1 MASNPKSS
9 IISRGWAW
17 CRNAALDMMQKSA
30 KEFLFPMIC
39 AAGIGG
45 VAGGGATKWIGSIIT
60 DEQIKQIKED
70 LTSIRSQTDGSRKRL
85 DELAQKLDKLTV
97 NFPTTST
104 FFPKARLKN
113 QGNRSVTSD
122 DCEQVLDLSPGKGI
136 SLSPKQEIQLDG
148 FVILVDSLD
157 KKGEKIVLDVE
168 GFASEL
174 PFFSSSMKSDKC
186 NLKVANLRAEKVGEY
201 LRGKLLDLN
210 GSVDEGVTIRTKTW
224 DTYTDMD
231 QNRPYLYG
239 PPPSIEPS
247 AGLHVLNQAVYITI
261 SSP

>member
-9 IISRGWAW
+9 IISRGRAL
-17 CRNAALDMMQKSA
+17 CRDAVLHMTQKTA
-30 KEFLFPMIC
+30 KEFLFPVIC

-45 VAGGGATKWIGSIIT
+45 AAGGGATTWIV
-60 DEQIKQIKED
+60 EQIKED

-97 NFPTTST
+97 NFPTSSI

-136 SLSPKQEIQLDG
+136 SLSPKQEMQLDG

-201 LRGKLLDLN
+201 LRKKLLDLN